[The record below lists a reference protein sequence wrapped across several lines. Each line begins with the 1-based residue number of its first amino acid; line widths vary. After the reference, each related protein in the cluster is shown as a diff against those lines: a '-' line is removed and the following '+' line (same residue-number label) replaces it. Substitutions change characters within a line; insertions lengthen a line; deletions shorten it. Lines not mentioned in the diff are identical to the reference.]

1 MHSGGW
7 TDIYVLTE
15 KRSSALI
22 ERFLQTFLPERAESA
37 DDYAVR
43 CSSEGDTLCISQVST
58 AIQYCCQHSMA
69 ELAIYWRNTGPG
81 TPRAAMVFFTTD
93 EHLILGLSVA
103 NESAA
108 PEYLKRLRLLADSE
122 YGYMAYEEP
131 PIMTAVDFRA
141 VNRANLP

>member
-7 TDIYVLTE
+7 TDIYTLTE
-15 KRSSALI
+15 HRQPALI
-22 ERFLQTFLPERAESA
+22 NSFLQTFLPERAESA

-43 CSSEGDTLCISQVST
+43 CSSEGGTLNISQVST

-69 ELAIYWRNTGPG
+69 ELAVYWRNTGPG
-81 TPRAAMVFFTTD
+81 DPRAAMVFFTTD
-93 EHLILGLSVA
+93 QHLILGLSVA

-108 PEYLKRLRLLADSE
+108 PEYLKRLKLLADSE

-131 PIMTAVDFRA
+131 RILNAVGFRA
-141 VNRANLP
+141 VSRANLP